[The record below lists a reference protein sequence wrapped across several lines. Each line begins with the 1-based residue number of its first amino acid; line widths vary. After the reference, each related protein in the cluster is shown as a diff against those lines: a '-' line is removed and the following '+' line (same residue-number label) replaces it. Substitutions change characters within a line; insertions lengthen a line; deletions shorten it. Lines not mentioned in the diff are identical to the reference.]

1 MFMNNEKHYNFSPAA
16 GLISSQQ
23 RPNWVVDNLIEKGE
37 QWIINGSPKTGKSM
51 LATQLGLAVASGSV
65 FLNWEIK
72 RPALVLYMDFEV
84 NDRLFWQRYYTM
96 SEQTNLGDAKNIK
109 TFLRCGDYKST
120 DVLDPMASQAIIDIV
135 NDIQPDLII
144 WDVLARMH
152 NAEENNNGEMGQVMR
167 AIRKIGGSAAHI
179 IVHHARKASP
189 NAGGVNAGVMSMRGA
204 SSIHGEADG
213 VISLG
218 TREGQGARYSLTFS
232 ARAVETPDEILLNRI
247 GLTLVSAIGE
257 ERDKLMDGL
266 LEALEGQAV
275 ISATTLTERFCQY
288 FSVKERQ
295 AKNYIKKCVD
305 NGWVT
310 RVATSERTEYV
321 LTDGIAITH
330 LADSSTSAN

>member
-1 MFMNNEKHYNFSPAA
+1 MNNEKHYNFSPAA

-37 QWIINGSPKTGKSM
+37 QWIINGSPKTGKSL

-96 SEQTNLGDAKNIK
+96 SAQTNLGDAKNIK

-167 AIRKIGGSAAHI
+167 AIRKISGAAAHI
-179 IVHHARKASP
+179 IVHHARKVSP

-232 ARAVETPDEILLNRI
+232 ARAVETRI
-247 GLTLVSAIGE
+247 QLRSAIP
-257 ERDKLMDGL
+257 D
-266 LEALEGQAV
+266 
-275 ISATTLTERFCQY
+275 
-288 FSVKERQ
+288 
-295 AKNYIKKCVD
+295 
-305 NGWVT
+305 
-310 RVATSERTEYV
+310 
-321 LTDGIAITH
+321 
-330 LADSSTSAN
+330 

>member
-1 MFMNNEKHYNFSPAA
+1 MPKPLSCA
-16 GLISSQQ
+16 GTA
-23 RPNWVVDNLIEKGE
+23 
-37 QWIINGSPKTGKSM
+37 GS
-51 LATQLGLAVASGSV
+51 LH
-65 FLNWEIK
+65 
-72 RPALVLYMDFEV
+72 
-84 NDRLFWQRYYTM
+84 
-96 SEQTNLGDAKNIK
+96 
-109 TFLRCGDYKST
+109 
-120 DVLDPMASQAIIDIV
+120 

-152 NAEENNNGEMGQVMR
+152 NAEENDNGEMGQVMR
-167 AIRKIGGSAAHI
+167 AIRKISGSAAHI

-218 TREGQGARYSLTFS
+218 TREGQGARYNLTFS

-257 ERDKLMDGL
+257 ERDKLMHGL
-266 LEALEGQAV
+266 LEALEGQEA
-275 ISATTLTERFCQY
+275 ISSTTLTERFCQY